1 MKEVWTSELLECD
14 DCCYAYRS
22 VHIKELY
29 KLECPNCGNIS
40 KHNKIYDTKVQE
52 NLINNMKT
60 KVMNKEFATYE
71 QSIAF
76 KELGF
81 DEPCITHYTINGK
94 FSNDYSAPRKYNSE
108 FELSSYISAPLK
120 QQVFRWF
127 RDKYNLVSWV
137 YISHNEFFYTIVENG
152 RYVKGVG
159 SHANYDGAEEGCINK
174 LIEIVKN
181 K

>member
-1 MKEVWTSELLECD
+1 MKIT
-14 DCCYAYRS
+14 
-22 VHIKELY
+22 
-29 KLECPNCGNIS
+29 
-40 KHNKIYDTKVQE
+40 
-52 NLINNMKT
+52 
-60 KVMNKEFATYE
+60 KEFVTYE
-71 QSIAF
+71 QSIAL

-81 DEPCITHYTINGK
+81 DEACICYYDVEDSYKLKPTPMKEEINA
-94 FSNDYSAPRKYNSE
+94 FHFNSK
-108 FELSSYISAPLK
+108 SIMTAAPLK

-127 RDKYNLVSWV
+127 REKHNLVSWV

-159 SHANYDGAEEGCINK
+159 SHANYDEAEDACLNK